1 MRKILVVVPIVL
13 GMILISSCGKN
24 PLGSAAILS
33 FYSGHNSSNAAPA
46 LFSVNKI
53 LDQYGSN
60 VLSAKIY
67 IDKIEISRTG
77 TNWETV
83 LNNGPFQITITTD
96 TVPIRIGTPVNLP
109 EGQYE
114 GVRIYL
120 ESKIDITFLDGTTKE
135 MLKLP
140 DGVTLN
146 RKLVV
151 QNTNVLTLS
160 TADGTLPSFIIARGD
175 ETYFVFD
182 IYIHFNGKPQNSIDS
197 WFMWLNINPT
207 RFLS

>member
-1 MRKILVVVPIVL
+1 MKRTLAVVPIVL
-13 GMILISSCGKN
+13 GAILFSSCGKN
-24 PLGSAAILS
+24 PLAPAAMLS

-46 LFSVNKI
+46 LFPVNKV
-53 LDQYGSN
+53 LEQYGSS

-83 LNNGPFQITITTD
+83 LNNGPFQITITTE
-96 TVPIRIGTPVNLP
+96 TAPIRIGTPVNLP

-114 GVRIYL
+114 GVRIYF

-135 MLKLP
+135 ILKLP

-146 RKLVV
+146 RKIVV

-160 TADGTLPSFIIARGD
+160 TADGTLPSFIIARGN
-175 ETYFVFD
+175 ETYLVLD
-182 IYIHFNGKPQNSIDS
+182 IYIHFNGKPQSSIDS